1 MVLQPTSGPRNPPP
15 SCRTNSRSRSRR
27 GQAIVELLIALPVL
41 ALLLFGI
48 LEMGSA
54 WRTSHVLTQAA
65 REGSR
70 LAALPTSTEDQVRA
84 AIDDRLASGGLAPGS
99 ASVSFTC
106 TSGCF
111 DASRPAGTRIETRIS
126 YPVSFVVLAPI
137 ANYVSGTGADYQP
150 RALQSVFVM
159 RSE

>member
-1 MVLQPTSGPRNPPP
+1 MARHHTGSHHPAPVSPASE
-15 SCRTNSRSRSRR
+15 RSRSRR

-48 LEMGSA
+48 LEMGLA

-70 LAALPTSTEDQVRA
+70 LAALPTTTEDQVRT
-84 AIDDRLASGGLAPGS
+84 AINDRLASGGLAPGS
-99 ASVSFTC
+99 AAVSFSC
-106 TSGCF
+106 ANACF
-111 DASRPAGTRIETRIS
+111 AASRPAGTRIETRVS
-126 YPVSFVVLAPI
+126 YPVAFVVLGPI
-137 ANYVSGTGADYQP
+137 VDYVTGNGAAYQP
-150 RALQSVFVM
+150 RTLESAFVM